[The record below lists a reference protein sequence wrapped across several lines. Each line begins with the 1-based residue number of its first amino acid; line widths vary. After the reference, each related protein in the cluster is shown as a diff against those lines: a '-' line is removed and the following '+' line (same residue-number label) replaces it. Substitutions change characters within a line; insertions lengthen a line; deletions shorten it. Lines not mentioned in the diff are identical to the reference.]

1 MSGKVMDVVLT
12 LLMIHMTAKQT
23 NWINV
28 NK

>member
-1 MSGKVMDVVLT
+1 MSGKVMDVVLM
-12 LLMIHMTAKQT
+12 LLIIHMTTKQT